1 MCVCVSHE
9 THTIGDVT
17 TRRSVHQEHR
27 SIYTTTPNVRTL
39 GAPNV
44 RTHTH
49 THTHKIFIFARTT
62 RRARE
67 DLSVRATR
75 RGQKVVGRD
84 ARTACDFFLYLLCTH
99 PRVISHTRRCS
110 CAVCVRVRAHARG
123 REGGRDDDAAGPI
136 RSESIRQS
144 DPIRSRARA
153 PIDRAIRVSTLLDAL
168 FARDGDDE
176 TWVAWIDD
184 DDGRWVMGRRRRE
197 CATVCV
203 CVGFVCAL
211 RA

>member
-1 MCVCVSHE
+1 MCVCVSHR

-44 RTHTH
+44 RTHSHTH
-49 THTHKIFIFARTT
+49 THTRYLFS
-62 RRARE
+62 RE
-67 DLSVRATR
+67 R
-75 RGQKVVGRD
+75 RD
-84 ARTACDFFLYLLCTH
+84 ARARIYLFARRAADKRWSVATRAPRAIFFYIYYVRTH
-99 PRVISHTRRCS
+99 GSYRIHDG
-110 CAVCVRVRAHARG
+110 VRAPCVCACARMREGG
-123 REGGRDDDAAGPI
+123 REGGMMTPRV
-136 RSESIRQS
+136 RS

-211 RA
+211 RACVRA

>member
-1 MCVCVSHE
+1 M
-9 THTIGDVT
+9 
-17 TRRSVHQEHR
+17 
-27 SIYTTTPNVRTL
+27 
-39 GAPNV
+39 
-44 RTHTH
+44 
-49 THTHKIFIFARTT
+49 
-62 RRARE
+62 
-67 DLSVRATR
+67 
-75 RGQKVVGRD
+75 
-84 ARTACDFFLYLLCTH
+84 
-99 PRVISHTRRCS
+99 
-110 CAVCVRVRAHARG
+110 RVRAHARG

-136 RSESIRQS
+136 RS

-203 CVGFVCAL
+203 CVLDLCA
-211 RA
+211 RCVRRGIGRCARRGIDS

>member
-1 MCVCVSHE
+1 
-9 THTIGDVT
+9 
-17 TRRSVHQEHR
+17 
-27 SIYTTTPNVRTL
+27 
-39 GAPNV
+39 
-44 RTHTH
+44 
-49 THTHKIFIFARTT
+49 
-62 RRARE
+62 
-67 DLSVRATR
+67 
-75 RGQKVVGRD
+75 
-84 ARTACDFFLYLLCTH
+84 
-99 PRVISHTRRCS
+99 
-110 CAVCVRVRAHARG
+110 VRVRAHARG

-136 RSESIRQS
+136 RVESIRS
-144 DPIRSRARA
+144 DRARA

-211 RA
+211 RACVRA